1 MSLNVRLILFAIYLF
16 YSNADMDCIDGTENR
31 CCRDDLKGYY
41 HSVNNKRHFT
51 ECPINTRC
59 SCYFRQKC
67 TMPIEEICSERKS
80 PFPANLSFSVVFN
93 GTETNPRAKVSVVR
107 EGYVHEDG
115 KQKKS
120 FKNETRI
127 SLQTTS
133 FQQLVLPDGKGSFD
147 LFSSSA
153 TGCSKLASQIFRGF
167 HDELRALTPISTN
180 ETETGH
186 IIQDWYASDG
196 TFAHTWRLKYN
207 KATGK
212 IIPLFTISEVLRMR
226 FKLTRII
233 HSFIVEEQNEKYFI
247 LPEECENV

>member
-1 MSLNVRLILFAIYLF
+1 MSLNVRLVLFAICLF

-80 PFPANLSFSVVFN
+80 PFPPNLSFSVVFN

-115 KQKKS
+115 EQKKS
-120 FKNETRI
+120 FKNETRK
-127 SLQTTS
+127 SLQTSS
-133 FQQLVLPDGKGSFD
+133 FQQLLLPDGKGAFD
-147 LFSSSA
+147 LVGNDIPSLLNLFAVRGRLQGQFSY
-153 TGCSKLASQIFRGF
+153 KPNI
-167 HDELRALTPISTN
+167 PIKNDLS
-180 ETETGH
+180 
-186 IIQDWYASDG
+186 
-196 TFAHTWRLKYN
+196 
-207 KATGK
+207 GK
-212 IIPLFTISEVLRMR
+212 VR
-226 FKLTRII
+226 
-233 HSFIVEEQNEKYFI
+233 
-247 LPEECENV
+247 